1 MNTSPKRF
9 SMLVFLTLVFLAPI
23 NVISAE
29 GNSENT
35 RQVILSLFEAFN
47 RHDTNALVELYSED
61 TRIRSPGDIE
71 HRTGREH
78 VREIYQDHF
87 DNIPGVHDAV
97 QNIIAEGDQGAV
109 EFIASWDQPTK
120 DDPNARGNLRIAAF
134 ITVKNGKII
143 QDISYFDRKELVE
156 KMNMK
161 KIKVSE

>member
-61 TRIRSPGDIE
+61 ARIRSSGDIE
-71 HRTGREH
+71 PRIGREV
-78 VREIYQDHF
+78 VREIYDGHF
-87 DNIPGVHDAV
+87 ENIPGVHDAV
-97 QNIIAEGDQGAV
+97 QNIIAEGDQGSV
-109 EFIASWDQPTK
+109 EFIASWDQPTD
-120 DDPNARGNLRIAAF
+120 DDPNARGNLRIATF

-143 QDISYFDRKELVE
+143 QDITYFDRMELAE
-156 KMNMK
+156 KMD
-161 KIKVSE
+161 IGDGE